1 MNESRFKPRTRRW
14 FQTRIGKEIRKV
26 YLACTPDK
34 VKTEP
39 TPLKVKI
46 ASPVHAESLYQWH
59 KDNRVNII
67 EA

>member
-1 MNESRFKPRTRRW
+1 MKFQPHTRRW
-14 FQTRIGKEIRKV
+14 FLSRIGKEIRKV
-26 YLACTPDK
+26 YLSATPEK

-39 TPLKVKI
+39 TPLTVKI